1 MTTERFW
8 VIGGEYGCTGF
19 KALRE
24 SAYVEGPFENR
35 DAAKEVW
42 KRLSAEASSKAT
54 ARYSIAAEQITL
66 PQ

>member
-19 KALRE
+19 KALRDC
-24 SAYVEGPFENR
+24 AHVEGPFENR
-35 DAAKEVW
+35 DAAREAW
-42 KRLSAEASSKAT
+42 KRLSAENSSKAT
-54 ARYSIAAEQITL
+54 ARFSIAAEHITL